1 VKRRAGTVP
10 RRQKGIV
17 QMVQLRRAAPIFVS
31 LLTSLPVAGA
41 SLAASQA
48 IRMEHLRERGTVL
61 RQPVLPRQFRGHW
74 SKRLS
79 QCAKGALND
88 DEVQITER
96 SLQFRS
102 GGAQVTRVVV
112 QDRRRAVITIRS
124 AGEETIFVSKKG
136 LTLSPDG
143 RSLTLREEDDTGAVH
158 FRRCPVTTLPKLFIV
173 P

>member
-1 VKRRAGTVP
+1 
-10 RRQKGIV
+10 
-17 QMVQLRRAAPIFVS
+17 MVQLPSAVSISVS
-31 LLTSLPVAGA
+31 LLTSLAVAGA
-41 SLAASQA
+41 SPAASQA
-48 IRMEHLRERGTVL
+48 IRMEHLRERGMVL

-112 QDRRRAVITIRS
+112 QDRRRAVITIKS
-124 AGEETIFVSKKG
+124 EGEGTVFVSKKG
-136 LTLSPDG
+136 LTLSRDG
-143 RSLTLREEDDTGAVH
+143 RSLTLRDEDDTGAVRY
-158 FRRCPVTTLPKLFIV
+158 RRCPVAALPKPFV
-173 P
+173 TP

>member
-1 VKRRAGTVP
+1 
-10 RRQKGIV
+10 
-17 QMVQLRRAAPIFVS
+17 MVQLRRAAPIFVS
-31 LLTSLPVAGA
+31 LLTNLAVAGA
-41 SLAASQA
+41 SPAASQA

-88 DEVQITER
+88 DVQVASR
-96 SLQFRS
+96 SLQFRW
-102 GGAQVTRVVV
+102 GGAQVTRVVA

-124 AGEETIFVSKKG
+124 EGEGTVFVSKKG

-143 RSLTLREEDDTGAVH
+143 RSLTLRDEDDTGAVRY
-158 FRRCPVTTLPKLFIV
+158 RRCPITTLPKPFATS
-173 P
+173 

>member
-1 VKRRAGTVP
+1 
-10 RRQKGIV
+10 
-17 QMVQLRRAAPIFVS
+17 MVQLRRAAPIFVA
-31 LLTSLPVAGA
+31 LLTSLAVAGA
-41 SLAASQA
+41 SPAASQA

-79 QCAKGALND
+79 QCAKGAFND
-88 DEVQITER
+88 DEVQVTGT
-96 SLQFRS
+96 SLQFRW

-124 AGEETIFVSKKG
+124 EGEGTIFVSKKG
-136 LTLSPDG
+136 LMLSPG
-143 RSLTLREEDDTGAVH
+143 GQSLTLRDEDDTGTVRY
-158 FRRCPVTTLPKLFIV
+158 RRCPVAALPKLFIV

>member
-1 VKRRAGTVP
+1 
-10 RRQKGIV
+10 
-17 QMVQLRRAAPIFVS
+17 
-31 LLTSLPVAGA
+31 
-41 SLAASQA
+41 
-48 IRMEHLRERGTVL
+48 MEHLRERGTVL

-79 QCAKGALND
+79 QCAKGAFND
-88 DEVQITER
+88 DEVQVTGT
-96 SLQFRS
+96 SLQFRW

-143 RSLTLREEDDTGAVH
+143 RFLTLRDEDDTGAVRY
-158 FRRCPVTTLPKLFIV
+158 RRCPVAALPKPFV
-173 P
+173 TS